1 LPACLL
7 SSATRYHNEEQIIN
21 AFESLGVQFSNYSL
35 KDMSIVSLRTL
46 SREPI
51 LRKALNIF
59 TEVVTQPSFEQ
70 KYLTRAKRQILQSIR
85 ATQQSPSSIAS
96 IAFDKAVF
104 GLMPVCP
111 INKWVCFAGKSR

>member
-1 LPACLL
+1 VALL
-7 SSATRYHNEEQIIN
+7 SRLLVKDAKPYFSPSLLLAASKLSEIYHNEEQIIN
-21 AFESLGVQFSNYSL
+21 AFESLGAQFSNYSL

-70 KYLTRAKRQILQSIR
+70 TYLGAAQ
-85 ATQQSPSSIAS
+85 
-96 IAFDKAVF
+96 
-104 GLMPVCP
+104 
-111 INKWVCFAGKSR
+111 

>member
-1 LPACLL
+1 
-7 SSATRYHNEEQIIN
+7 
-21 AFESLGVQFSNYSL
+21 
-35 KDMSIVSLRTL
+35 MSIVSLRTL

-70 KYLTRAKRQILQSIR
+70 TYLTRAKRQILQSIR

-96 IAFDKAVF
+96 IAFDKAAIFFTICATSSIKV
-104 GLMPVCP
+104 
-111 INKWVCFAGKSR
+111 K